1 MPETTSS
8 WDNVT
13 EAWGRAAETWSE
25 VGEKL
30 GQLAILL
37 PLAIIGVIAIAKVFR
52 YFLTLKYEAE
62 EAQRERE
69 LEEQKPMLDYLARKI
84 AEETVTLEKETNEY
98 DIKDVELDQETQDL
112 LNKIGE

>member
-1 MPETTSS
+1 MSETTSS
-8 WDNVT
+8 WKSVT
-13 EAWGRAAETWSE
+13 EAWGRATEAWGEL
-25 VGEKL
+25 GEKL

-37 PLAIIGVIAIAKVFR
+37 PLAILGI
-52 YFLTLKYEAE
+52 FLLVKAFQFLLKIKHKNE
-62 EAQRERE
+62 ETQRQRE